1 MTAFR
6 RLRKYVENVLFLV
19 LYNEQCS
26 KLEIKEGELMEV
38 VYNEIEL
45 LTSIDASLSNISG
58 FLIFFIVVILCY
70 FVYKFFNM
78 FF

>member
-1 MTAFR
+1 M
-6 RLRKYVENVLFLV
+6 ENIAT
-19 LYNEQCS
+19 N
-26 KLEIKEGELMEV
+26 V
-38 VYNEIEL
+38 VNEIEL
-45 LTSIDASLSNISG
+45 LTSIDNSLSNIVA